1 MSHHKV
7 RISVNGA
14 AAEDEVEARLLLV
27 HYLRDVR
34 GLTGTHV
41 GCDTSNCGACTVLLD
56 GRAVKSCTV
65 LTVAVDGAEIL
76 TAEGLAADGELSPVQ
91 RGFQEC
97 HGLQCGFCT
106 PGMLMAATG
115 LLLDQPDPDEQAIRQ
130 GLEGNL
136 CRCTGYTMIV
146 DSVRWAAEHGGA
158 GPAATRHAH
167 GRELP
172 SSGDAETPTGPVE
185 ASEPTLVP

>member
-1 MSHHKV
+1 VSRHKV
-7 RISVNGA
+7 RISVNGSIS
-14 AAEDEVEARLLLV
+14 EDEVEARLLLV

-56 GRAVKSCTV
+56 GRSAKSCSV
-65 LTVAVDGAEIL
+65 LTVSADGSEVL
-76 TAEGLAADGELSPVQ
+76 TVEGLAADGELSPVQ

-97 HGLQCGFCT
+97 HGLQCGYCT
-106 PGMLMAATG
+106 PGMVMAATG
-115 LLLDQPDPDEQAIRQ
+115 LLLDEPDPDERAIRE

-158 GPAATRHAH
+158 GTTATRHAR
-167 GRELP
+167 GGELP
-172 SSGDAETPTGPVE
+172 APGGTERPSGSTAAPQPTVTP
-185 ASEPTLVP
+185 